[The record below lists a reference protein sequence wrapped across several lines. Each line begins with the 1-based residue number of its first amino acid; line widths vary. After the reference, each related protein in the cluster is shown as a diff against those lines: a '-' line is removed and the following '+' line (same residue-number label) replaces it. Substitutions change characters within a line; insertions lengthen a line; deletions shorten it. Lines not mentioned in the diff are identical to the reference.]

1 MHDGQMM
8 SYRAKP
14 AYMSITDTA
23 IHLAVS
29 RRTVKRW
36 IADDKIVAVKIN
48 GIVRI
53 PIAEIERLVNQDAM
67 PKEKR

>member
-1 MHDGQMM
+1 MEPF
-8 SYRAKP
+8 RAK
-14 AYMSITDTA
+14 ASYMSITDTA

-36 IADDKIVAVKIN
+36 VADDKIAAVKIN

-53 PIAEIERLVNQDAM
+53 PITEIERLVNQDAM
-67 PKEKR
+67 PKEMK